1 MIIKTKWY
9 WKALRRLLVAL
20 MLFIAVIP
28 VYIVVS
34 NAFRRTLDIKRMPPA
49 LIFAPISTHFERVLF
64 VDNFAGYFLN
74 SLIISASTTL
84 CVIMIGTLAAY
95 GLRLFKSKWGVRMSN
110 VMMLGKMVPSI
121 TILIPLYVMLNRMN
135 LTGRYISPI
144 LAHCAISVPF
154 VTWLMRGFIE
164 DIPVELMESAT
175 EMGCSRMKTFF
186 YIILPMLM
194 PAIASAVIL
203 TMQSSWNEL
212 LFSLTLTNIKTY
224 PLTVAVARFTGAM
237 SVDWGKCSAAATI
250 TLVPIVILG
259 FFMQKYL
266 VTGMTAGAVKG

>member
-1 MIIKTKWY
+1 MNVKTKWY
-9 WKALRRLLVAL
+9 FKALRILLVAVMVL
-20 MLFIAVIP
+20 AAVVP

-34 NAFRRTLDIKRMPPA
+34 NAFRRTLDIKRMPPE
-49 LIFAPISTHFERVLF
+49 LIFTPVWTHFERVLS
-64 VDNFAGYFLN
+64 VDNFARYFLN
-74 SLIISASTTL
+74 SLVIAGSTTVL
-84 CVIMIGTLAAY
+84 VILVGTLAAY
-95 GLRLFKSKWGVRMSN
+95 GLRLFKSKLGIRLSN
-110 VMMLGKMVPSI
+110 IMMLVKLVPSI
-121 TILIPLYVMLNRMN
+121 TILIPLYIMLNK
-135 LTGRYISPI
+135 LKWTGLYISPI
-144 LAHCAISVPF
+144 LAHMAISVPF

-164 DIPVELMESAT
+164 DIPAELLESAT
-175 EMGCSRMKTFF
+175 EMGCSRMKAFF
-186 YIILPMLM
+186 LVLLPMLM
-194 PAIASAVIL
+194 PAVASAVIL

-250 TLVPIVILG
+250 TLTPIVVLG

>member
-1 MIIKTKWY
+1 MIIKSKWY
-9 WKALRRLLVAL
+9 YRVLQRALVLAMLAL
-20 MLFIAVIP
+20 AVVP

-34 NAFRRTLDIKRMPPA
+34 NSFRRALDIKRMPPK
-49 LIFAPISTHFERVLF
+49 LFFDPILTHYSRVLS
-64 VDNFAGYFLN
+64 VDSFARYFIN
-74 SLIISASTTL
+74 SLIIAGCTTAT
-84 CVIMIGTLAAY
+84 VILLGTLAAY
-95 GLRLFKSKWGVRMSN
+95 GLRLFRSRLGLRLSN
-110 VMMLGKMVPSI
+110 IMMLGKLVPSI
-121 TILIPLYVMLNRMN
+121 TILIPLYIMLNRMR
-135 LTGRYISPI
+135 LTGLYIAPI
-144 LAHCAISVPF
+144 LAHAAISVPF

-164 DIPVELMESAT
+164 DIPTELLESAT
-175 EMGCSRMKTFF
+175 EMGATRMQTFF
-186 YIILPMLM
+186 VIILPLLL
-194 PAIASAVIL
+194 PAVASAVIL

-250 TLVPIVILG
+250 TLVPIVLLG

>member
-1 MIIKTKWY
+1 MIVKMKWY
-9 WKALRRLLVAL
+9 SKALQRLIVLLLLLVA
-20 MLFIAVIP
+20 IVP
-28 VYIVVS
+28 VYIVIS
-34 NAFRRTLDIKRMPPA
+34 NSFRRALDIKQMPPA
-49 LIFAPISTHFERVLF
+49 LLFTPILTHYERVLS
-64 VDNFAGYFLN
+64 VDNFARYFFN
-74 SLIISASTTL
+74 SLIIAGCTTAL
-84 CVIMIGTLAAY
+84 VILLGTLAAY
-95 GLRLFKSKWGVRMSN
+95 GLRLFKSRIGLLLSN
-110 VMMLGKMVPSI
+110 IMMLGKLVPSI
-121 TILIPLYVMLNRMN
+121 TILIPLFVMLNRMQ
-135 LTGRYISPI
+135 LTGSFISPI
-144 LAHCAISVPF
+144 LAHAAISVPF

-164 DIPVELMESAT
+164 DIPTELLESAT
-175 EMGCSRMKTFF
+175 EMGASRMKTFF
-186 YIILPMLM
+186 YIVLPMLM

-250 TLVPIVILG
+250 TLAPIVLLG

>member
-1 MIIKTKWY
+1 MILKTKWY
-9 WKALRRLLVAL
+9 YKVLQRVIVLIMLL
-20 MLFIAVIP
+20 IAIIP

-34 NAFRRTLDIKRMPPA
+34 NSFRQTLAIKRMPPA
-49 LIFAPISTHFERVLF
+49 IFFTPIFTHYQRVLS
-64 VDNFAGYFLN
+64 VDNFARYFGN
-74 SLIISASTTL
+74 SLIIAGSTTVL
-84 CVIMIGTLAAY
+84 VVMMGMLAAY
-95 GLRLFKSKWGVRMSN
+95 GLRLFKSRWGIRLSN
-110 VMMLGKMVPSI
+110 IMMLGKLVPSI
-121 TILIPLYVMLNRMN
+121 TILIPLYVMLNRLR
-135 LTGRYISPI
+135 LTGLFISPI
-144 LAHCAISVPF
+144 LAHAAISVPF

-164 DIPVELMESAT
+164 DIPAELLESAT
-175 EMGCSRMKTFF
+175 VLGASRLKIFF
-186 YIILPMLM
+186 AIILPLLA
-194 PAIASAVIL
+194 PAVASAVIL

-250 TLVPIVILG
+250 TLVPIVLLG